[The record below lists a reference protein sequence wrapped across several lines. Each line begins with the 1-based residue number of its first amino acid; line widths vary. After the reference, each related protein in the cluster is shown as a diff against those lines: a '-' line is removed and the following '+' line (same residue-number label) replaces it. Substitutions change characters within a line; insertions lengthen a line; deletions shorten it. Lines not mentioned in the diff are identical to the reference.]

1 MIVQLVVAQR
11 LLELTQASVP
21 IDDDQLDPRHGG
33 EALHIS
39 GHDLQSAH
47 ERGGFLVAQTRCA
60 ERACLAATSRRSTSS
75 PMSSTRI
82 LRLLVIYARI
92 CTKSYIFRRNKAI
105 VEGCLLPVLVVLVV
119 LIAFPLDFLRL
130 ITYS

>member
-21 IDDDQLDPRHGG
+21 IDDDQLTAGHGG
-33 EALHIS
+33 E
-39 GHDLQSAH
+39 
-47 ERGGFLVAQTRCA
+47 V
-60 ERACLAATSRRSTSS
+60 
-75 PMSSTRI
+75 
-82 LRLLVIYARI
+82 LRLFIIYARI